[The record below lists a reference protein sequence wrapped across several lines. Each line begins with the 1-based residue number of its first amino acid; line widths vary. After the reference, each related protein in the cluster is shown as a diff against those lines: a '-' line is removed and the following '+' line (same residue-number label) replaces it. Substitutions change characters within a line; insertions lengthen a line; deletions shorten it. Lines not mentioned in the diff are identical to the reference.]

1 MAHETRPLASLHLPN
16 CYRRYPNVCAGL
28 CAVTTASKQ
37 AMLPFSLLS
46 CIFFR
51 LADGSYG
58 APPIGPTV
66 QQQSHARTV
75 KVQTGVLAQ
84 AQTGPAAIREVEGNH
99 ETSEQEEQA

>member
-1 MAHETRPLASLHLPN
+1 MCSN
-16 CYRRYPNVCAGL
+16 NGKQ
-28 CAVTTASKQ
+28 ASKQ
-37 AMLPFSLLS
+37 ASSATLQSLVLY
-46 CIFFR
+46 FFR

-66 QQQSHARTV
+66 QQQSHTRTV